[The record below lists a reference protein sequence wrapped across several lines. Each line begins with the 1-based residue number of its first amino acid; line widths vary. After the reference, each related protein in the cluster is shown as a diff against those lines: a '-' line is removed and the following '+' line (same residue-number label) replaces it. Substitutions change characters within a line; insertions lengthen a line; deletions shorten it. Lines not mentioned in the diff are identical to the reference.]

1 MLSRFYE
8 DWTSP
13 DLAKADLARL
23 VPILPIAAIEQ
34 HGPHLPLGTDAILA
48 RAMVDKV
55 AGEAPTDW
63 PGLFLPVQNIGCST
77 EHRSFRGTLD
87 LGWTLTT
94 EAILAIGESLK
105 RSGFSSLVVVSAHGG
120 NSPMMAQAAVELR
133 ARHRLFVAT
142 SSWLRFGYPEGLL
155 PADEIAEGIHGGAVE
170 TSLMLHFAGEK
181 VRCDHFADFPSHQR
195 VLATRNRHLTA
206 HGRLG
211 FGWMAE
217 DLNPEGV
224 VGDARLASAAI
235 GAAIANHQAQ
245 GFLRFVEEVAETHG
259 QIKTMTEEADA
270 VSR

>member
-13 DLAKADLARL
+13 ELAAADLSRL

-48 RAMVDKV
+48 RAMVAKV
-55 AGEAPTDW
+55 AAEAPSDW
-63 PGLFLPVQNIGCST
+63 PGIFLPVQSIGCSS
-77 EHRSFRGTLD
+77 EHHSFCGTLD
-87 LGWTLTT
+87 FGWRLTT
-94 EAILAIGESLK
+94 ETILAIGESLK
-105 RSGFSSLVVVSAHGG
+105 RSGFSSLVIVNAHGG

-142 SSWLRFGYPEGLL
+142 SSWLRFGYPKGLL
-155 PADEIAEGIHGGAVE
+155 PPEEIAEGIHGGAVE
-170 TSLMLHFAGEK
+170 TSLMLHFAGAR
-181 VRCDHFADFPSHQR
+181 VRCDLMADFPSQQR

-217 DLNPEGV
+217 DLNAQGV
-224 VGDARLASAAI
+224 VGDARLASAEI
-235 GAAIANHQAQ
+235 GAAIASYQAQ
-245 GFLRFVEEVAETHG
+245 GFLRFVDEVAETHR
-259 QIKTMTEEADA
+259 QIRPSLRHAEA
-270 VSR
+270 SPR